1 MGREGE
7 PRPDDVR
14 APAAPDPARRIAAV
28 VVVARAAGAPDG
40 GRADERRAARD
51 GTDGAPLGGATAG
64 VAAVVRARGMDHRR
78 GGSAAPL
85 RAGAPPPAGGGAAPR
100 GRGTIS

>member
-7 PRPDDVR
+7 PRPEDVR

-78 GGSAAPL
+78 GGTAARL
-85 RAGAPPPAGGGAAPR
+85 GARRAPQRGDLDRPGGR
-100 GRGTIS
+100 YLEQ

>member
-1 MGREGE
+1 MGRERE
-7 PRPDDVR
+7 PRPHDVR

-40 GRADERRAARD
+40 RRADERRAARD
-51 GTDGAPLGGATAG
+51 GTDGAALGGATAG

-78 GGSAAPL
+78 GGTAARPG
-85 RAGAPPPAGGGAAPR
+85 AGPGPRGGGPRCAA
-100 GRGTIS
+100 